1 MKKNCKIYP
10 CIANH
15 NKAFGVSAEQKGS
28 LMMYLIIIIAIFMV
42 VMLPV
47 VAIFTGKLQLL
58 RLSTQKEEALQI
70 AEAGINYYQWHLAH
84 FPNDY
89 KDGTSISGPYVHNY
103 TDFDTQL
110 SIGKFSLVITP
121 PITGS
126 TIVKIQS
133 TGWTNSNPG
142 ITRTITTRFGI
153 PSLAKYAFLSNDV
166 IWIGSD
172 ETVSGQLQ
180 SNNGVRFDGIGNAPI
195 QSAKSTY
202 TCPSNQGSP
211 CPATKNGVWGS
222 ASQYVK
228 SFWQFPVPAIDFSSV
243 TSDLATMKS
252 NAQSTGIYLPPSN
265 AQGYSL
271 VFNSSG
277 TVSVYKINSLLAT
290 PTGWDTKGV
299 AHNEYNDYNGRT
311 LQFTK
316 SIPANGI
323 IYVED
328 KTWVEGTVNGR
339 VAVVAAQLPY
349 NSSTAPTI
357 YIPNNIVYITK
368 DGSDVLGLIAQ
379 KDVVITYHAPSNLEI
394 DAAMISQN
402 GGCQFFYYKNNTAIK
417 NNITIFGAVMT
428 YNQWTWTYVD
438 GSNNNISGYTN
449 TYNNYDGN
457 LLYGPPPN
465 FPLSS
470 SSYQLLSWTSD

>member
-1 MKKNCKIYP
+1 MKPKLMTNQETK
-10 CIANH
+10 
-15 NKAFGVSAEQKGS
+15 QKGS
-28 LMMYLIIIIAIFMV
+28 LMIYLIIIIAIFIMI
-42 VMLPV
+42 MFPV
-47 VAIFTGKLQLL
+47 IAVFTGKLQLL
-58 RLSTQKEEALQI
+58 RLATQKEEAMQI
-70 AEAGINYYQWHLAH
+70 ADAGINYYQWHLAH
-84 FPNDY
+84 FPTDY
-89 KDGTSISGPYVHNY
+89 KDGTNTSGPYVHDY
-103 TDFDTQL
+103 IDFDTQQN
-110 SIGKFSLVITP
+110 IGKFSLTITP
-121 PITGS
+121 PVTGS

-133 TGWTNSNPG
+133 TGWTNDSPG
-142 ITRTITTRFGI
+142 ITRTITARFGI
-153 PSLAKYAFLSNDV
+153 PSLAKFAFLSNDV

-211 CPATKNGVWGS
+211 CPAVENGVWGS
-222 ASQYVK
+222 APQYVK

-243 TSDLATMKS
+243 TSDLASMKS
-252 NAQSTGIYLPPSN
+252 NAQTSGIYLPPSN

-271 VFNSSG
+271 VFNSNG
-277 TVSVYKINSLLAT
+277 TVSIYKVNSLLSN
-290 PTGWDTKGV
+290 PTGWDTSGN
-299 AHNEYNDYNGRT
+299 AHNEYIDYNART
-311 LQFTK
+311 LQFTNA
-316 SIPANGI
+316 IPSNGI

-339 VAVVAAQLPY
+339 ATVVAAQLPY

-357 YIPNNIVYITK
+357 YIPNNIIYSAK

-379 KDVVITYHAPSNLEI
+379 KDVVVTYHAPTNIEV

-402 GGCQFFYYKNNTAIK
+402 GAAQFFYYKNNVDIK
-417 NNITIFGAVMT
+417 NSITIFGTIMT
-428 YNQWTWTYVD
+428 YNQWTWTWVNS
-438 GSNNNISGYTN
+438 SNNNISGYSN

-457 LLYGPPPN
+457 LLFGPPPS

-470 SSYQLLSWTSD
+470 SSYQLLSWTSN